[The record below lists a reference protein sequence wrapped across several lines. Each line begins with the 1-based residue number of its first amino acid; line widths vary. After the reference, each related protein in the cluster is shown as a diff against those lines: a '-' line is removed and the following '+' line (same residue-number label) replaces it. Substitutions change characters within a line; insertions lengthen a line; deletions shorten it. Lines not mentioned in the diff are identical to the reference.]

1 MQYSGKFFFSSIS
14 QILSFLFLRKP
25 SYQHYVNL
33 FILLL
38 SSISLSLS
46 LTLETRPNFV
56 ISTGDNFY
64 PSGLKRVNDTLVKE
78 SFVDIYNYPSLNVP
92 WYAVLGNHDYGDGS
106 AKHDFST
113 KPAWQSTEWMEKL
126 DKRWICCGGRDFNTK
141 KVTEDLDLFFLDTSP
156 FVHEYYGEPWASVE
170 GGILDEKDKVQKQ
183 VADLDLALERS
194 IAKWKIVVG
203 HHPVRSNG
211 RHGDTA
217 ELVSVL
223 PDILNKQNADFYLN
237 GHEQD
242 LQDITEPTNKNL
254 RYVTSGAG
262 SKTRLESGMGHNK
275 KNFFSITSGF
285 VTVALSEKAA
295 RVQFWY
301 FDATLA
307 YQYVIERK

>member
-1 MQYSGKFFFSSIS
+1 MA
-14 QILSFLFLRKP
+14 R
-25 SYQHYVNL
+25 N
-33 FILLL
+33 
-38 SSISLSLS
+38 
-46 LTLETRPNFV
+46 R
-56 ISTGDNFY
+56 
-64 PSGLKRVNDTLVKE
+64 
-78 SFVDIYNYPSLNVP
+78 
-92 WYAVLGNHDYGDGS
+92 
-106 AKHDFST
+106 
-113 KPAWQSTEWMEKL
+113 
-126 DKRWICCGGRDFNTK
+126 
-141 KVTEDLDLFFLDTSP
+141 
-156 FVHEYYGEPWASVE
+156 
-170 GGILDEKDKVQKQ
+170 ILDEKDKVQKQ

-223 PDILNKQNADFYLN
+223 PDILNKQNVDFYLN
-237 GHEQD
+237 GHEHD

-307 YQYVIERK
+307 YQYVMERK